1 MKILFFQSLFLLFS
15 FLLFVTGQQQITWPK
30 DGAEMV
36 LIPSGV
42 FEMGDHLNDG
52 DISERP
58 VHRVEL
64 DSFYMDKHQV
74 TVGQFR
80 QFVNQSGYDYPAH
93 LWSKVAEYSP
103 ADDYPMVRLDWDD
116 ASAYARWAGKRLPTE
131 AEWEYACRGR
141 LVSKRYPWGDNWD
154 AARDYANYSGTGG
167 KDKWDLC
174 SPVGS
179 FKPNGYGLYDM
190 VGNVWEWCADW
201 YDKDYYE
208 SSPASN
214 PTGPNTGEIR
224 VLRGGSWN
232 NYKKTLRLTHRSY
245 HAPSVRYSL
254 SGFRT
259 VSSVRTKQVG
269 ELIGDINED
278 GIVNIFDLVIAVGS
292 FRKMGTDLVGDVN
305 GDNLV
310 NIFDLV
316 IIAGSFGQLWVSPST
331 ASEIMLTTQQ
341 KRDLALIVDQLL
353 VNSQRSVTEE
363 VALRWLQSV
372 LTERLPTTTQL
383 LANYPNPFN
392 PDTWM
397 PFELGQDTEVII
409 RIYDVKSQLIRQL
422 ELGMVTAGRYLTSG
436 RSAYWNGETD
446 KGKVATSGIYF
457 YQLQAGNYIKTRKM
471 VILK

>member
-15 FLLFVTGQQQITWPK
+15 FSLFVTGQQQITWPK

-42 FEMGDHLNDG
+42 FEMDDHLNDG

-80 QFVNQSGYDYPAH
+80 QFINQSGYDYPAH

-103 ADDYPMVRLDWDD
+103 ADDYPMVRLDWD
-116 ASAYARWAGKRLPTE
+116 
-131 AEWEYACRGR
+131 
-141 LVSKRYPWGDNWD
+141 

-167 KDKWDLC
+167 KDKWDLY

-179 FKPNGYGLYDM
+179 FKPNGYGLCDM

-201 YDKDYYE
+201 YDKGYYE

-269 ELIGDINED
+269 ALIGDINED

-316 IIAGSFGQLWVSPST
+316 IIAGSFGQLLVSPST

-372 LTERLPTTTQL
+372 LTERLPTTTQP

-397 PFELGQDTEVII
+397 PFELGQDAEVII

-422 ELGMVTAGRYLTSG
+422 ELGMVTAGRG

-446 KGKVATSGIYF
+446 KGEVAASGIYF

>member
-15 FLLFVTGQQQITWPK
+15 FSLFVTGQQQITWPK

-42 FEMGDHLNDG
+42 FEMDDHLNDG

-80 QFVNQSGYDYPAH
+80 QFINQSGYDYPAH

-103 ADDYPMVRLDWDD
+103 ADDYPMVRLDWD
-116 ASAYARWAGKRLPTE
+116 
-131 AEWEYACRGR
+131 
-141 LVSKRYPWGDNWD
+141 

-167 KDKWDLC
+167 KDKWDLY

-341 KRDLALIVDQLL
+341 KRDLALVVDQLL

-372 LTERLPTTTQL
+372 LTERLPTTTQP

-422 ELGMVTAGRYLTSG
+422 EPGMVTAGRYLTSG

-446 KGKVATSGIYF
+446 KGEVAASGIYF

>member
-15 FLLFVTGQQQITWPK
+15 FSLFVTGQQQITWPK

-36 LIPSGV
+36 LIPSGA

-80 QFVNQSGYDYPAH
+80 QFINQSGYDYPAH

-103 ADDYPMVRLDWDD
+103 ADDYPMVRLDWD
-116 ASAYARWAGKRLPTE
+116 
-131 AEWEYACRGR
+131 
-141 LVSKRYPWGDNWD
+141 

-167 KDKWDLC
+167 KDKWDLY

-179 FKPNGYGLYDM
+179 FKPNGYGLCDM

-259 VSSVRTKQVG
+259 VSSVRTKQVRA
-269 ELIGDINED
+269 LIGDINED

-316 IIAGSFGQLWVSPST
+316 IIAGSFGQLLVSPST

-372 LTERLPTTTQL
+372 LTERLPTTTQP

-392 PDTWM
+392 PDTWI

-422 ELGMVTAGRYLTSG
+422 ELGMVTAGRG

-446 KGKVATSGIYF
+446 KGEVAASGIYF

>member
-1 MKILFFQSLFLLFS
+1 M
-15 FLLFVTGQQQITWPK
+15 
-30 DGAEMV
+30 
-36 LIPSGV
+36 
-42 FEMGDHLNDG
+42 
-52 DISERP
+52 
-58 VHRVEL
+58 
-64 DSFYMDKHQV
+64 
-74 TVGQFR
+74 
-80 QFVNQSGYDYPAH
+80 
-93 LWSKVAEYSP
+93 
-103 ADDYPMVRLDWDD
+103 
-116 ASAYARWAGKRLPTE
+116 PTE

-141 LVSKRYPWGDNWD
+141 LVGKQYPWGDNWD

-269 ELIGDINED
+269 ALIGDINED

-316 IIAGSFGQLWVSPST
+316 IIAGSFGQLLVSPST

-372 LTERLPTTTQL
+372 LTERLPTTTQP

-397 PFELGQDTEVII
+397 PFELGQDAEVII

-422 ELGMVTAGRYLTSG
+422 ELGMVTAGRG

-446 KGKVATSGIYF
+446 KGEVAASGIYF

>member
-15 FLLFVTGQQQITWPK
+15 FSLFVTGQQQITWPK

-42 FEMGDHLNDG
+42 FEMDDHLNDG

-64 DSFYMDKHQV
+64 DSFYTDKHQV

-80 QFVNQSGYDYPAH
+80 QFINQSGYDYPAH

-103 ADDYPMVRLDWDD
+103 ADDYPMVRLDWD
-116 ASAYARWAGKRLPTE
+116 
-131 AEWEYACRGR
+131 
-141 LVSKRYPWGDNWD
+141 

-167 KDKWDLC
+167 KDKWDLY

-179 FKPNGYGLYDM
+179 FKPNGYGLCDM

-214 PTGPNTGEIR
+214 PTGLNTGEIR
-224 VLRGGSWN
+224 VLRGGS
-232 NYKKTLRLTHRSY
+232 NYKKTLRLTDRSY

-269 ELIGDINED
+269 ALIGDINED

-316 IIAGSFGQLWVSPST
+316 IIAGSFGQLLVSPST

-372 LTERLPTTTQL
+372 LTERLPTTTQP

-397 PFELGQDTEVII
+397 PFELGQDAEVII

-446 KGKVATSGIYF
+446 KGEVAANGIYF

>member
-15 FLLFVTGQQQITWPK
+15 FSLFVTGQQQITWPK

-80 QFVNQSGYDYPAH
+80 QFINQSGYDYPAH

-116 ASAYARWAGKRLPTE
+116 ASAYARWVGKRLPTE

-341 KRDLALIVDQLL
+341 KRDLALVVDQLL
-353 VNSQRSVTEE
+353 VNSQRSVAEE
-363 VALRWLQSV
+363 VVLRWLQSV

-392 PDTWM
+392 PDTWI
-397 PFELGQDTEVII
+397 PFELGQDT
-409 RIYDVKSQLIRQL
+409 
-422 ELGMVTAGRYLTSG
+422 
-436 RSAYWNGETD
+436 
-446 KGKVATSGIYF
+446 
-457 YQLQAGNYIKTRKM
+457 
-471 VILK
+471 

>member
-1 MKILFFQSLFLLFS
+1 
-15 FLLFVTGQQQITWPK
+15 
-30 DGAEMV
+30 MV

-80 QFVNQSGYDYPAH
+80 QFINQSGYDYPAH

-278 GIVNIFDLVIAVGS
+278 GIVNIFDLVIAVVHLE
-292 FRKMGTDLVGDVN
+292 K
-305 GDNLV
+305 
-310 NIFDLV
+310 
-316 IIAGSFGQLWVSPST
+316 W
-331 ASEIMLTTQQ
+331 ELTWF
-341 KRDLALIVDQLL
+341 A
-353 VNSQRSVTEE
+353 
-363 VALRWLQSV
+363 
-372 LTERLPTTTQL
+372 
-383 LANYPNPFN
+383 
-392 PDTWM
+392 M
-397 PFELGQDTEVII
+397 
-409 RIYDVKSQLIRQL
+409 
-422 ELGMVTAGRYLTSG
+422 
-436 RSAYWNGETD
+436 
-446 KGKVATSGIYF
+446 
-457 YQLQAGNYIKTRKM
+457 
-471 VILK
+471 

>member
-15 FLLFVTGQQQITWPK
+15 FSLFVTGQQQITWPK

-80 QFVNQSGYDYPAH
+80 QFINQSGYDYPAH

-179 FKPNGYGLYDM
+179 FKPNGYSLYDM
-190 VGNVWEWCADW
+190 VGNIWEWCADW

-341 KRDLALIVDQLL
+341 KRDLALVVDQLL
-353 VNSQRSVTEE
+353 VNSQRSVAEE
-363 VALRWLQSV
+363 VVLRWSQSV

-392 PDTWM
+392 PDTWI

-422 ELGMVTAGRYLTSG
+422 ELGMVKTGRYLTSG
-436 RSAYWNGETD
+436 RSAYCNGETD
-446 KGKVATSGIYF
+446 KGEVAASGIYL